1 MLRDPCVRSDFCR
14 RLLFVQNERKGI
26 QAGASATVPIDRQ
39 AVITGWLAPSTRAR
53 RGSVFDPMGSHAHR
67 GMVSPGVSPAAKAA
81 SNGLRPTK
89 KEIIMFKTAL
99 VLAAI
104 VGAIQFGAGV
114 AGGSNATDAVA
125 SAAQSRAAQIEAALN

>member
-39 AVITGWLAPSTRAR
+39 AVVIGWLAPSTRAR

-67 GMVSPGVSPAAKAA
+67 GMVSLGVSPAAKAV

-89 KEIIMFKTAL
+89 KELIMFKTAL
-99 VLAAI
+99 VIAAL
-104 VGAIQFGAGV
+104 VGAIQVAAGT
-114 AGGSNATDAVA
+114 AGGASATDAVA
-125 SAAQSRAAQIEAALN
+125 SAAQNRAAQLQAALN